1 MATTPGNREIGLG
14 AFLVALILLYVVFD
28 LECRL
33 LLGCFVS
40 LPVILVG
47 FDAIF
52 VALVVLLLGVMLIG
66 AGAVRRA
73 RARLP
78 SYIV

>member
-1 MATTPGNREIGLG
+1 MATTPGNREIGFG
-14 AFLVALILLYVVFD
+14 AFLVVLILLYVVFD
-28 LECRL
+28 LECGL
-33 LLGCFVS
+33 LLGCFLP

-52 VALVVLLLGVMLIG
+52 VALVVLMLGIMLMG
-66 AGAVRRA
+66 AGAMRRA